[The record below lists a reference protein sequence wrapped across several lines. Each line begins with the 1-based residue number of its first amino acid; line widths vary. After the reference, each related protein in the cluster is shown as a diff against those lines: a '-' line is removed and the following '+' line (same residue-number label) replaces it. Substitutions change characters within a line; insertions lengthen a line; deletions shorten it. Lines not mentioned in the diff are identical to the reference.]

1 MKRDGWTFR
10 KYTDFDEA
18 KADQYRYW
26 QSRPASERF
35 EATAELSAIGYRLKH
50 GGAEPPP
57 FDKTAVR
64 LLPFPEAQDDQTL

>member
-1 MKRDGWTFR
+1 MKREGWIFR
-10 KYTDFDEA
+10 AYTDFDEA

-26 QSRPASERF
+26 QSRPASERL
-35 EATAELSAIGYRLKH
+35 AAVSKLSVIGYRLKH

-64 LLPFPEAQDDQTL
+64 FLPFPEGENGPK